1 MKTKLFFTALLV
13 FSLATLTKSQCT
25 MTITPTQVFGT
36 PGTYSIGPGNT
47 GGLYIQICSN
57 VTLYDTSGSNQRK
70 YYLLPGANLIIKNT
84 FSHFVYMQGNSSLTK
99 LGTSGG
105 STFVYYETT
114 ATITG
119 TISPSTTSCSAV
131 SFPTISCSSGIIEK
145 ANSQNISIYPN
156 PASDHIT
163 IVNDNSNTLNGVIT
177 NKLGQKV
184 RSFSIENGNRIVE
197 TNDLAAGLYFLTIT
211 EKNKLISTQKII
223 ITK

>member
-1 MKTKLFFTALLV
+1 MRTKLIIAALFLLSV
-13 FSLATLTKSQCT
+13 TSITKAQCT

-36 PGTYSIGPGNT
+36 PGTYSIGLGNT

-57 VTLYDTSGSNQRK
+57 VTLYDTLGSNQRK
-70 YYLLPGANLIIKNT
+70 YYMMPGANLIIKGS
-84 FSHFVYMQGNSSLTK
+84 FSHFVYMQGNASVTR

-105 STFVYYETT
+105 TNFVYYETT

-119 TISPSTTSCSAV
+119 TASMNTTSCTAV
-131 SFPTISCSSGIIEK
+131 SFPTISCSAGINEK
-145 ANSQNISIYPN
+145 STSSNISVYPN

-163 IVNDNSNTLNGVIT
+163 IMNDNASTLYATIT

-184 RSFSIENGNRIVE
+184 RSFSIENGNKIIE
-197 TNDLAAGLYFLTIT
+197 TNDLAAGVYFLNIT
-211 EKNKLISTQKII
+211 EKNKLISTQKIV